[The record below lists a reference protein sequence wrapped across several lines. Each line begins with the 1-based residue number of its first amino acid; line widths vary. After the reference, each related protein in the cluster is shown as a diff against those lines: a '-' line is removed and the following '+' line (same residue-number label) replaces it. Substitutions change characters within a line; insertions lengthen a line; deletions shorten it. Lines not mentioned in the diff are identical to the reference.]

1 MWLPAS
7 LRRVGGDSSLIPTV
21 PGPAGEL
28 WAAKRDVSRSPPA
41 FAGRVRRRASA
52 GRGCDGQHPGLRHPP
67 PERRPSSPVAPLK
80 RVEA

>member
-28 WAAKRDVSRSPPA
+28 WAAKRDISHSLPA
-41 FAGRVRRRASA
+41 FAGRVGRRASV
-52 GRGCDGQHPGLRHPP
+52 GRRCDGQHPGLRHPP
-67 PERRPSSPVAPLK
+67 PERRPLFPVARLK